1 MNEQPKPNK
10 KPFFYYAMIAMLILM
25 LLNAFVFPSLMTP
38 RVTEVSYDKF
48 LDMLSGGQVTVVE
61 LQENERELYFKAA
74 DENGA
79 ERIYSTGVFP
89 DADLQKRLSESGVTF
104 SAVAPQENSTLMNF
118 LFTWIFPTLILI
130 LPMVLL
136 WRMMQKRMGDGSNM
150 MSFGMGKSNAKMYV
164 AAQTGKTFADVAGQ
178 EEAKEALEEIV
189 DFLHN
194 PDKYRSVG
202 AVMPKGVLLVG
213 PPGTGKTLLAKA
225 VAGEANVPFFS
236 IAGSEFVEMFV
247 GQGAA
252 RVRDLFKQAK
262 EKAPCIVFID
272 EIDTIGKKRDGSG
285 IAGNDEREQT
295 LNQLLSE
302 MDGFDG
308 SSGVVILAATNRPET
323 LDKALLR
330 PGRFDRRIGFR
341 DVKIEKDR
349 MLVNGMP
356 VKLRGACRHD
366 IHPTLGRTTTAELD
380 SLDVILFKR
389 SNMNF
394 VRTSHYP
401 PTERFLEYCDR
412 YGIYVESETAVC
424 FVDTYRQKN
433 YAPGKTQDSA
443 EFTPRYL
450 SQCREMVKSFRSHP
464 SILFWSIGN
473 ESVYG
478 TNFQQCWDWVK
489 ATDKTRPV
497 IFSYPGSVGEKK
509 PVYDILSMHY
519 QDVNGNLNQWNR
531 STHGFQ
537 GEGIPALFD
546 EWAHPACY
554 TYATLQED
562 PNIREFWGHS
572 IERMWSGLF
581 DAPGGLGGAIWGYVD
596 ETFML
601 PEPKVGTAFWKEF
614 ARTAKPE
621 DYQGKCVGYGE
632 WGIVDVWR
640 REKPEFWA
648 TKKAYSPVRLMTTEV
663 ASFLSGQRLLLPLY
677 NRFDHTDLD
686 EIKIRY
692 TYKGVEKEL
701 PAPSIA
707 PHQKGLLVIPAEAW
721 EEGELLSICF
731 YTATGELLD
740 AEQVSLGS
748 DYHVRLADSEASP
761 VNGVLQVEETAGMMT
776 IKGDGFEIPFS
787 KETGLISNA
796 TSKGQVI
803 IEKGPF
809 LHLDINLN
817 HLTGAE
823 VRKSARKFLTSDS
836 DWKKQSLTY
845 TRKEGAVE
853 VALSGFYQD
862 VQTDILI
869 RISPAGEMNVSY
881 VVAGQPNG
889 YLRETGL
896 SFYLPERL
904 DYLQW
909 ERKGMWS
916 CYPEGAFAGN
926 TGETSLY
933 NPKQVRY
940 GENPAQPWSADTH
953 NYYYWA
959 DAGANCDCPLT
970 QMAKGMK
977 ENIYRYTLSATGV
990 KAGLTVCSPD
1000 ASLACRTSKRG
1011 DGQLMLY
1018 INNRWDYPE
1027 IAWGNYCKTLEAVP
1041 CYGEMKIRF

>member
-1 MNEQPKPNK
+1 MKQIKTILFAFGCSLLLSGTKAFAQIGRLPDEASYPVLQELAGVETPAVLLSGTWQFRYSPDSKWDKIQVPGEPAMQGYAIEHDKPFTYRKSFTVPADYAGKHTILRFDGVYSHARLFVNGTFVREHHGGFTRWDTDVTPFVRPGKKNEIRLEVTDRLDDISYASGYAHHPIGGILRDVTLFALPETCLYDFYAETHLDAAYEDAVLKIGYSSPVIGGAEVAYTLADPSGRRYPLAQSRFPLKEGGNMNELPVKNPLKWDAEHPNL
-10 KPFFYYAMIAMLILM
+10 YTL
-25 LLNAFVFPSLMTP
+25 T
-38 RVTEVSYDKF
+38 VT
-48 LDMLSGGQVTVVE
+48 LS
-61 LQENERELYFKAA
+61 K
-74 DENGA
+74 
-79 ERIYSTGVFP
+79 
-89 DADLQKRLSESGVTF
+89 
-104 SAVAPQENSTLMNF
+104 
-118 LFTWIFPTLILI
+118 
-130 LPMVLL
+130 
-136 WRMMQKRMGDGSNM
+136 DG
-150 MSFGMGKSNAKMYV
+150 
-164 AAQTGKTFADVAGQ
+164 
-178 EEAKEALEEIV
+178 KEI
-189 DFLHN
+189 
-194 PDKYRSVG
+194 
-202 AVMPKGVLLVG
+202 
-213 PPGTGKTLLAKA
+213 
-225 VAGEANVPFFS
+225 
-236 IAGSEFVEMFV
+236 
-247 GQGAA
+247 
-252 RVRDLFKQAK
+252 
-262 EKAPCIVFID
+262 
-272 EIDTIGKKRDGSG
+272 
-285 IAGNDEREQT
+285 
-295 LNQLLSE
+295 
-302 MDGFDG
+302 
-308 SSGVVILAATNRPET
+308 
-323 LDKALLR
+323 
-330 PGRFDRRIGFR
+330 GRFDRRIGFR

-443 EFTPRYL
+443 GFTPRYL

-497 IFSYPGSVGEKK
+497 IFSYPGSVGEKE

-531 STHGFQ
+531 STRGFQ

-677 NRFDHTDLD
+677 NRFDHTDLN
-686 EIKIRY
+686 EIEARY
-692 TYKGVEKEL
+692 IYKGEEKKLSL
-701 PAPSIA
+701 PSVA
-707 PHQKGLLVIPAEAW
+707 PHQKGLLTIPAEAW
-721 EEGELLSICF
+721 NANEPLLVSF
-731 YTATGELLD
+731 YTATGELIDREQVRLGNEPVHLLD
-740 AEQVSLGS
+740 ARREQPL
-748 DYHVRLADSEASP
+748 D
-761 VNGVLQVEETAGMMT
+761 VEETAELIC
-776 IKGDGFEIPFS
+776 IKGTDFEIPFS
-787 KETGLISNA
+787 KETGLICNA
-796 TSKGQVI
+796 TSKGQVV

-845 TRKEGAVE
+845 TRKEGTVE
-853 VALSGFYQD
+853 VALSGSYKD

-916 CYPEGAFAGN
+916 YYPEGAFAGN

-940 GENPAQPWSADTH
+940 GENPAQPWSSDTH

-959 DAGANCDCPLT
+959 DAGANCTRPLT

-977 ENIYRYTLSATGV
+977 ENIYRYTLSAAGE
-990 KAGLTVCSPD
+990 KEGLTVSSPD
-1000 ASLACRTSKRG
+1000 ASLACRASKKG
-1011 DGQLMLY
+1011 DGQLMHY

>member
-1 MNEQPKPNK
+1 MKQIKTILFAFGCSFLLSGTKAFAQVERLPDEASYPVLQELAGVETPAVLLSGTWQFRYSPDSKWDKIQVPGEPAMQGYAIEHDKPFTYRKSFTVPADYAGKHTILRFDGVYSYVRLFVNGTFVREHHGGFTRWDTDVTPFVRPGKKNEIRLEVTDRLDDISYASGYAHHPIGGILRDVTLFALPETCLYDFYAETHLDAAYEDAVLKIGYSSPVVGGAEVAYTLADPSGRRYPLAQSRFPLKEGGNMNELPVKNPLKWDAEHPNL
-10 KPFFYYAMIAMLILM
+10 YTL
-25 LLNAFVFPSLMTP
+25 T
-38 RVTEVSYDKF
+38 VT
-48 LDMLSGGQVTVVE
+48 LS
-61 LQENERELYFKAA
+61 K
-74 DENGA
+74 
-79 ERIYSTGVFP
+79 
-89 DADLQKRLSESGVTF
+89 
-104 SAVAPQENSTLMNF
+104 
-118 LFTWIFPTLILI
+118 
-130 LPMVLL
+130 
-136 WRMMQKRMGDGSNM
+136 DG
-150 MSFGMGKSNAKMYV
+150 
-164 AAQTGKTFADVAGQ
+164 
-178 EEAKEALEEIV
+178 KEI
-189 DFLHN
+189 
-194 PDKYRSVG
+194 
-202 AVMPKGVLLVG
+202 
-213 PPGTGKTLLAKA
+213 
-225 VAGEANVPFFS
+225 
-236 IAGSEFVEMFV
+236 
-247 GQGAA
+247 
-252 RVRDLFKQAK
+252 
-262 EKAPCIVFID
+262 
-272 EIDTIGKKRDGSG
+272 
-285 IAGNDEREQT
+285 
-295 LNQLLSE
+295 
-302 MDGFDG
+302 
-308 SSGVVILAATNRPET
+308 
-323 LDKALLR
+323 
-330 PGRFDRRIGFR
+330 GRFDRRIGFR

-497 IFSYPGSVGEKK
+497 IFSYPGSVGEKE

-677 NRFDHTDLD
+677 NCFDHTDLD

-761 VNGVLQVEETAGMMT
+761 VNGVLLVEETAGMMT

-787 KETGLISNA
+787 KETGLICNA

-940 GENPAQPWSADTH
+940 GENPAQPWLADTH

-959 DAGANCDCPLT
+959 DAGTNCDRPLT

-977 ENIYRYTLSATGV
+977 ENIYRYTLSATGGG
-990 KAGLTVCSPD
+990 AGLTVCSSD

-1027 IAWGNYCKTLEAVP
+1027 IAWGNYCKTLEVVP

>member
-1 MNEQPKPNK
+1 MKQIKTILFAFGCSFLLSGTKAFAQVERLPDEASYPVLQELAGVETPAVLLSGTWQFRYSPDSKWDKIQVPGEPAMQGYAIEHDKPFTYRKSFTVPADYAGKHTILRFDGVYSYARLFVNDTFVREHHGGFTRWDTDVTPFVRPGKKNEIRLEVTDRLDDISYASGYAHHPIGGILRDVTLFALPETCLYDFYAETHLDAAYEDAVLKIGYSSPVVGGAEVAYTLADPSGRRYPLAQSRFPLKEGGNMNELPVKNPLKWDAEHPNL
-10 KPFFYYAMIAMLILM
+10 YTL
-25 LLNAFVFPSLMTP
+25 T
-38 RVTEVSYDKF
+38 VT
-48 LDMLSGGQVTVVE
+48 LS
-61 LQENERELYFKAA
+61 K
-74 DENGA
+74 
-79 ERIYSTGVFP
+79 
-89 DADLQKRLSESGVTF
+89 
-104 SAVAPQENSTLMNF
+104 
-118 LFTWIFPTLILI
+118 
-130 LPMVLL
+130 
-136 WRMMQKRMGDGSNM
+136 DG
-150 MSFGMGKSNAKMYV
+150 
-164 AAQTGKTFADVAGQ
+164 
-178 EEAKEALEEIV
+178 KEI
-189 DFLHN
+189 
-194 PDKYRSVG
+194 
-202 AVMPKGVLLVG
+202 
-213 PPGTGKTLLAKA
+213 
-225 VAGEANVPFFS
+225 
-236 IAGSEFVEMFV
+236 
-247 GQGAA
+247 
-252 RVRDLFKQAK
+252 
-262 EKAPCIVFID
+262 
-272 EIDTIGKKRDGSG
+272 
-285 IAGNDEREQT
+285 
-295 LNQLLSE
+295 
-302 MDGFDG
+302 
-308 SSGVVILAATNRPET
+308 
-323 LDKALLR
+323 
-330 PGRFDRRIGFR
+330 GRFDRRIGFR

-497 IFSYPGSVGEKK
+497 IFSYPGSVGEKE

-787 KETGLISNA
+787 KETGLICNA

-940 GENPAQPWSADTH
+940 GENPAQPWLADTH

-959 DAGANCDCPLT
+959 DAGTNCDRPLT

-977 ENIYRYTLSATGV
+977 ENIYRYTLSATGGG
-990 KAGLTVCSPD
+990 AGLTVCSSD

>member
-1 MNEQPKPNK
+1 MKQIKTILFAFGCSFLLSGTKAFAQVERLPDEASYPVLQELAGVETPAVLLSGTWQFRYSPDSKWDKIQVPGEPAMQGYAIEHDKPFTYRKSFTVPADYAGKHTILRFDGVYSYARLFVNGTFVREHHGGFTRWETDVTPFVRPGKKNEIRLEVTDRLDDISYASGYAHHPIGGILRDVTLFALPETCLYDFYAETHLDAAYEDAVLKIGYSSPVAGGAEVAYTLTEPSGRRYPLAQSRFSLEEGGNMNELPVKNPLKWDAEHPNL
-10 KPFFYYAMIAMLILM
+10 YTLTI
-25 LLNAFVFPSLMTP
+25 T
-38 RVTEVSYDKF
+38 
-48 LDMLSGGQVTVVE
+48 LS
-61 LQENERELYFKAA
+61 K
-74 DENGA
+74 
-79 ERIYSTGVFP
+79 
-89 DADLQKRLSESGVTF
+89 
-104 SAVAPQENSTLMNF
+104 
-118 LFTWIFPTLILI
+118 
-130 LPMVLL
+130 
-136 WRMMQKRMGDGSNM
+136 DG
-150 MSFGMGKSNAKMYV
+150 
-164 AAQTGKTFADVAGQ
+164 
-178 EEAKEALEEIV
+178 KEI
-189 DFLHN
+189 
-194 PDKYRSVG
+194 
-202 AVMPKGVLLVG
+202 
-213 PPGTGKTLLAKA
+213 
-225 VAGEANVPFFS
+225 
-236 IAGSEFVEMFV
+236 
-247 GQGAA
+247 
-252 RVRDLFKQAK
+252 
-262 EKAPCIVFID
+262 
-272 EIDTIGKKRDGSG
+272 
-285 IAGNDEREQT
+285 
-295 LNQLLSE
+295 
-302 MDGFDG
+302 
-308 SSGVVILAATNRPET
+308 
-323 LDKALLR
+323 
-330 PGRFDRRIGFR
+330 GRFDRRIGFR
-341 DVKIEKDR
+341 DVKIETDR

-450 SQCREMVKSFRSHP
+450 LQCREMVKSFRSHP

-572 IERMWSGLF
+572 IEKMWSGLF
-581 DAPGGLGGAIWGYVD
+581 EAPGGLGGAIWGYVD

-959 DAGANCDCPLT
+959 DAGANCDRPLT

-977 ENIYRYTLSATGV
+977 ENIYRYTLSATGGG
-990 KAGLTVCSPD
+990 AGLTVCSPD

>member
-1 MNEQPKPNK
+1 MKQIKTILFAFGCSFLLSGTKAFAQIERLPDEASYPVLQELAGVETPAVLLSGTWQFQYSPDSKWDKIQVPGEPAMQGYAIEHDKPFTYRKSFTVPADYAGKHTILRFDGVYSHARLFVNGTFVREHHGGFTRWETDVTPFVRPGKKNEIRLEVTDRLDDISYASGYAHHPIGGILRDVTLFALPETCLYDFYAETHLDAAYEDAVLKIGYSSPVAGGAEVAYTLAEPSGRRYPLAQSRFPLEEGGNMNELPVKNPLKWDAEHPNL
-10 KPFFYYAMIAMLILM
+10 YTLTI
-25 LLNAFVFPSLMTP
+25 T
-38 RVTEVSYDKF
+38 
-48 LDMLSGGQVTVVE
+48 LS
-61 LQENERELYFKAA
+61 K
-74 DENGA
+74 
-79 ERIYSTGVFP
+79 
-89 DADLQKRLSESGVTF
+89 
-104 SAVAPQENSTLMNF
+104 
-118 LFTWIFPTLILI
+118 
-130 LPMVLL
+130 
-136 WRMMQKRMGDGSNM
+136 DG
-150 MSFGMGKSNAKMYV
+150 
-164 AAQTGKTFADVAGQ
+164 
-178 EEAKEALEEIV
+178 KEI
-189 DFLHN
+189 
-194 PDKYRSVG
+194 
-202 AVMPKGVLLVG
+202 
-213 PPGTGKTLLAKA
+213 
-225 VAGEANVPFFS
+225 
-236 IAGSEFVEMFV
+236 
-247 GQGAA
+247 
-252 RVRDLFKQAK
+252 
-262 EKAPCIVFID
+262 
-272 EIDTIGKKRDGSG
+272 
-285 IAGNDEREQT
+285 
-295 LNQLLSE
+295 
-302 MDGFDG
+302 
-308 SSGVVILAATNRPET
+308 
-323 LDKALLR
+323 
-330 PGRFDRRIGFR
+330 GRFDRRIGFR

-401 PTERFLEYCDR
+401 PTERFLAYCDR

-531 STHGFQ
+531 STRGFQ

-572 IERMWSGLF
+572 LEKMWSGLF

-761 VNGVLQVEETAGMMT
+761 VNGVLLVEETAGMMT

-787 KETGLISNA
+787 KETGLICNA

-823 VRKSARKFLTSDS
+823 VRKSARKFLASDS

-845 TRKEGAVE
+845 TRKEGTVE

-940 GENPAQPWSADTH
+940 GENPAQPWSSDTH

-959 DAGANCDCPLT
+959 DAGANCDRPLT

>member
-1 MNEQPKPNK
+1 MKQIKTILFAFGCSFLLSGTKAFAQIERLPDEASYPVLQELAGVETPAVLLSGTWQFRYSPDSKWDKIQVPGEPAMQGYAIEHDKPFTYRKSFTVPADYAGKHTILRFDGVYSHARLFVNGTFVREHHGGFTRWETDVTPFVRPGKKNEIRLEVTDRLDDISYASGYAHHPIGGILRDVTLFALPETCLYDFYAETHLDAAYEDAVLKIGYSSPVAGGAEVAYTLTEPSGRRYPLVQSRFPLEEGGNMNELPVKNPLKWDAEHPNL
-10 KPFFYYAMIAMLILM
+10 YTLTI
-25 LLNAFVFPSLMTP
+25 T
-38 RVTEVSYDKF
+38 
-48 LDMLSGGQVTVVE
+48 LS
-61 LQENERELYFKAA
+61 K
-74 DENGA
+74 
-79 ERIYSTGVFP
+79 
-89 DADLQKRLSESGVTF
+89 
-104 SAVAPQENSTLMNF
+104 
-118 LFTWIFPTLILI
+118 
-130 LPMVLL
+130 
-136 WRMMQKRMGDGSNM
+136 DG
-150 MSFGMGKSNAKMYV
+150 
-164 AAQTGKTFADVAGQ
+164 
-178 EEAKEALEEIV
+178 KEI
-189 DFLHN
+189 
-194 PDKYRSVG
+194 
-202 AVMPKGVLLVG
+202 
-213 PPGTGKTLLAKA
+213 
-225 VAGEANVPFFS
+225 
-236 IAGSEFVEMFV
+236 
-247 GQGAA
+247 
-252 RVRDLFKQAK
+252 
-262 EKAPCIVFID
+262 
-272 EIDTIGKKRDGSG
+272 
-285 IAGNDEREQT
+285 
-295 LNQLLSE
+295 
-302 MDGFDG
+302 
-308 SSGVVILAATNRPET
+308 
-323 LDKALLR
+323 
-330 PGRFDRRIGFR
+330 GRFDRRIGFR

-572 IERMWSGLF
+572 LEKMWSGLF

>member
-1 MNEQPKPNK
+1 MKQIKTILFAFGCSFLLSGTKAFAQIERLPDEASYPVLQELAGVETPAVLLSGTWQFQYSPDSKWDKIQVPGEPAMQGYAIEHDKPFTYRKSFTVPADYAGKHTILRFDGVYSYARLFVNDTFVREHHGGFTRWETDVTPFVRPGKKNEIRLEVTDRLDDISYASGYAHHPIGGILRDVTLFALPETCLYDFYAETHLDAAYEDAVLKIGYSSPVVGGAEVAYTLADPSGRRYPLVQSRFPLEEGGNMNELPVKNPLKWDAEHPNL
-10 KPFFYYAMIAMLILM
+10 YTLTI
-25 LLNAFVFPSLMTP
+25 T
-38 RVTEVSYDKF
+38 
-48 LDMLSGGQVTVVE
+48 LS
-61 LQENERELYFKAA
+61 K
-74 DENGA
+74 
-79 ERIYSTGVFP
+79 
-89 DADLQKRLSESGVTF
+89 
-104 SAVAPQENSTLMNF
+104 
-118 LFTWIFPTLILI
+118 
-130 LPMVLL
+130 
-136 WRMMQKRMGDGSNM
+136 DG
-150 MSFGMGKSNAKMYV
+150 
-164 AAQTGKTFADVAGQ
+164 
-178 EEAKEALEEIV
+178 KEI
-189 DFLHN
+189 
-194 PDKYRSVG
+194 
-202 AVMPKGVLLVG
+202 
-213 PPGTGKTLLAKA
+213 
-225 VAGEANVPFFS
+225 
-236 IAGSEFVEMFV
+236 
-247 GQGAA
+247 
-252 RVRDLFKQAK
+252 
-262 EKAPCIVFID
+262 
-272 EIDTIGKKRDGSG
+272 
-285 IAGNDEREQT
+285 
-295 LNQLLSE
+295 
-302 MDGFDG
+302 
-308 SSGVVILAATNRPET
+308 
-323 LDKALLR
+323 
-330 PGRFDRRIGFR
+330 GRFDRRIGFR

>member
-1 MNEQPKPNK
+1 MKQIKTILFAFGCSFLLSGTKAFAQVERLPDEASYPVLQELAGVETPAVLLSGTWQFRYSPDSKWDKIQVPGEPAMQGYAIEHDKPFTYRKSFTVPADYAGKHTILRFDGVYSYARLFVNDTFVREHHGGFTRWDTDITPFVRPGKKNEIRLEVTDRLDDISYASGYAHHPIGGILRDVTLFVLPETCLYDFYAETHLDAAYEDAVLKIGYSSPVAGGAEVAYTLTDPSGRRYPLAQSRFPLEEGGNMNELPVKNPLKWDAEHPNL
-10 KPFFYYAMIAMLILM
+10 YTLTI
-25 LLNAFVFPSLMTP
+25 T
-38 RVTEVSYDKF
+38 
-48 LDMLSGGQVTVVE
+48 LS
-61 LQENERELYFKAA
+61 K
-74 DENGA
+74 
-79 ERIYSTGVFP
+79 
-89 DADLQKRLSESGVTF
+89 
-104 SAVAPQENSTLMNF
+104 
-118 LFTWIFPTLILI
+118 
-130 LPMVLL
+130 
-136 WRMMQKRMGDGSNM
+136 DG
-150 MSFGMGKSNAKMYV
+150 
-164 AAQTGKTFADVAGQ
+164 
-178 EEAKEALEEIV
+178 KEI
-189 DFLHN
+189 
-194 PDKYRSVG
+194 
-202 AVMPKGVLLVG
+202 
-213 PPGTGKTLLAKA
+213 
-225 VAGEANVPFFS
+225 
-236 IAGSEFVEMFV
+236 
-247 GQGAA
+247 
-252 RVRDLFKQAK
+252 
-262 EKAPCIVFID
+262 
-272 EIDTIGKKRDGSG
+272 
-285 IAGNDEREQT
+285 
-295 LNQLLSE
+295 
-302 MDGFDG
+302 
-308 SSGVVILAATNRPET
+308 
-323 LDKALLR
+323 
-330 PGRFDRRIGFR
+330 GRFDCRIGFR

-497 IFSYPGSVGEKK
+497 IFSYPGSVGEKE

-614 ARTAKPE
+614 ARTPKPE

-761 VNGVLQVEETAGMMT
+761 VNGVLLVEETAGMMT

-787 KETGLISNA
+787 KETGLICNA

-959 DAGANCDCPLT
+959 DAGANCDRPLT

-977 ENIYRYTLSATGV
+977 ENIYRYTLSATGGG
-990 KAGLTVCSPD
+990 AGLTVCSPD

>member
-1 MNEQPKPNK
+1 MKQIKTILFAFGCSLLLSGTKAFAQVERLPDEASYPVLQELAGVETPAVLLSGTWQFRYSPDSKWDKIQVPGEPAMQGYAIEHDKPFTYRKSFTVPADYAGKHTILRFDGVYSYARLFVNDTFVREHHGGFTRWETDVTPFVRPGKKNEIRLEVTDRLDDISYASGYAHHPIGGILRDVTLFALPETCLYDFYAETHLDAAYEDAVLKIGYSSPVVGGAEVAYTLADPSGRRYPLAQSRFPLKEGGNMNELPVKNPLKWDAEHPNL
-10 KPFFYYAMIAMLILM
+10 YTLTI
-25 LLNAFVFPSLMTP
+25 T
-38 RVTEVSYDKF
+38 
-48 LDMLSGGQVTVVE
+48 LS
-61 LQENERELYFKAA
+61 K
-74 DENGA
+74 
-79 ERIYSTGVFP
+79 
-89 DADLQKRLSESGVTF
+89 
-104 SAVAPQENSTLMNF
+104 
-118 LFTWIFPTLILI
+118 
-130 LPMVLL
+130 
-136 WRMMQKRMGDGSNM
+136 DG
-150 MSFGMGKSNAKMYV
+150 
-164 AAQTGKTFADVAGQ
+164 
-178 EEAKEALEEIV
+178 KEI
-189 DFLHN
+189 
-194 PDKYRSVG
+194 
-202 AVMPKGVLLVG
+202 
-213 PPGTGKTLLAKA
+213 
-225 VAGEANVPFFS
+225 
-236 IAGSEFVEMFV
+236 
-247 GQGAA
+247 
-252 RVRDLFKQAK
+252 
-262 EKAPCIVFID
+262 
-272 EIDTIGKKRDGSG
+272 
-285 IAGNDEREQT
+285 
-295 LNQLLSE
+295 
-302 MDGFDG
+302 
-308 SSGVVILAATNRPET
+308 
-323 LDKALLR
+323 
-330 PGRFDRRIGFR
+330 GRFDRRIGFR

-707 PHQKGLLVIPAEAW
+707 PHQKGLLVIPAETW

-959 DAGANCDCPLT
+959 DAGANCDRPLT

>member
-1 MNEQPKPNK
+1 MKQIKTILFAFGCSFLLSGTKAFAQVERLPDEASYPVLQELAGVETPAVLLRGTWQFRYSPDSKWDKIQVPGEPAMQGYAIEHDKPFTYRKSFTVPADYAGKHTILRFDGVYSYARLFVNDTFVREHHGGFTRWDTDVTPFVRPGKKNEIRLEVTDRLDDISYASGYAHHPIGGILRDVTLFALPETCLYDFYAETHLDAAYEDAVLKIGYSSPVVGGAEVAYTLADPSGRRYPLAQSRFPLKEGGNMNELPVKNPLKWDAEHPNL
-10 KPFFYYAMIAMLILM
+10 YTL
-25 LLNAFVFPSLMTP
+25 T
-38 RVTEVSYDKF
+38 VT
-48 LDMLSGGQVTVVE
+48 LS
-61 LQENERELYFKAA
+61 K
-74 DENGA
+74 
-79 ERIYSTGVFP
+79 
-89 DADLQKRLSESGVTF
+89 
-104 SAVAPQENSTLMNF
+104 
-118 LFTWIFPTLILI
+118 
-130 LPMVLL
+130 
-136 WRMMQKRMGDGSNM
+136 DG
-150 MSFGMGKSNAKMYV
+150 
-164 AAQTGKTFADVAGQ
+164 
-178 EEAKEALEEIV
+178 KEI
-189 DFLHN
+189 
-194 PDKYRSVG
+194 
-202 AVMPKGVLLVG
+202 
-213 PPGTGKTLLAKA
+213 
-225 VAGEANVPFFS
+225 
-236 IAGSEFVEMFV
+236 
-247 GQGAA
+247 
-252 RVRDLFKQAK
+252 
-262 EKAPCIVFID
+262 
-272 EIDTIGKKRDGSG
+272 
-285 IAGNDEREQT
+285 
-295 LNQLLSE
+295 
-302 MDGFDG
+302 
-308 SSGVVILAATNRPET
+308 
-323 LDKALLR
+323 
-330 PGRFDRRIGFR
+330 GRFDRRIGFR

-497 IFSYPGSVGEKK
+497 IFSYPGSVGEKE

-677 NRFDHTDLD
+677 NCFDHTDLD

-761 VNGVLQVEETAGMMT
+761 VNGVLLVEETAGMMT

-940 GENPAQPWSADTH
+940 GENPAQPWLTDTH

-959 DAGANCDCPLT
+959 DAGTNCDRPLT

-977 ENIYRYTLSATGV
+977 ENIYRYTLSATGGG
-990 KAGLTVCSPD
+990 AGLTVCSSD

-1027 IAWGNYCKTLEAVP
+1027 IAWGNYCKTLEVVP

>member
-1 MNEQPKPNK
+1 MKQIKTILFAFGCSFLLSGTKAFAQVERLPDEASYPVLQELAGVETPAVLLSGTWQFRYSPDSKWDKIQVPGEPAMQGYAIEHDKPFTYRKSFTVPADYAGKHTILRFDGVYSYARLFVNDTFVREHHGGFTRWDTDITPFVRPGKKNEIRLEVTDRLDDISYASGYAHHPIGGILRDVTLFVLPETCLYDFYAETHLDAAYEDAVLKIGYSSPVAGGAEVAYTLTDPSGRRYPLAQSRFPLEEGGNMNELPVKNPLKWDAEHPNL
-10 KPFFYYAMIAMLILM
+10 YTLTI
-25 LLNAFVFPSLMTP
+25 T
-38 RVTEVSYDKF
+38 
-48 LDMLSGGQVTVVE
+48 LS
-61 LQENERELYFKAA
+61 K
-74 DENGA
+74 
-79 ERIYSTGVFP
+79 
-89 DADLQKRLSESGVTF
+89 
-104 SAVAPQENSTLMNF
+104 
-118 LFTWIFPTLILI
+118 
-130 LPMVLL
+130 
-136 WRMMQKRMGDGSNM
+136 DG
-150 MSFGMGKSNAKMYV
+150 
-164 AAQTGKTFADVAGQ
+164 
-178 EEAKEALEEIV
+178 KEI
-189 DFLHN
+189 
-194 PDKYRSVG
+194 
-202 AVMPKGVLLVG
+202 
-213 PPGTGKTLLAKA
+213 
-225 VAGEANVPFFS
+225 
-236 IAGSEFVEMFV
+236 
-247 GQGAA
+247 
-252 RVRDLFKQAK
+252 
-262 EKAPCIVFID
+262 
-272 EIDTIGKKRDGSG
+272 
-285 IAGNDEREQT
+285 
-295 LNQLLSE
+295 
-302 MDGFDG
+302 
-308 SSGVVILAATNRPET
+308 
-323 LDKALLR
+323 
-330 PGRFDRRIGFR
+330 GRFDCRIGFR

-497 IFSYPGSVGEKK
+497 IFSYPGSVGEKE

-572 IERMWSGLF
+572 IERMWSGFF

-761 VNGVLQVEETAGMMT
+761 VNGVLLVEETAGMMT

-787 KETGLISNA
+787 KETGLICNA

-959 DAGANCDCPLT
+959 DAGANCDRPLT

-977 ENIYRYTLSATGV
+977 ENIYRYTLSATGGG
-990 KAGLTVCSPD
+990 AGLTVCSPD

>member
-1 MNEQPKPNK
+1 MKQIKTILFAFGCSFLLSGTKAFAQVERLPDEASYPVLQELAGVETPAVLLSGTWQFRYSPDSKWDKIQVPGEPAMQGYAIEHDKPFTYRKSFTVPADYAGKHTILRFDGVYSHARLFVNGTFVREHHGGFTRWDTDVTPFVRPGKKNEIRLEVTDRLDDISYASGYAHHPIGGILRDVTLFALPETCLYDFYAETHLDAAYEDAVLKIGYSSPVVGGAEVAYTLADPSGRRYPLAQSRFPLKEGGNMNELPVKNPLKWDAEHPNL
-10 KPFFYYAMIAMLILM
+10 YTL
-25 LLNAFVFPSLMTP
+25 T
-38 RVTEVSYDKF
+38 VT
-48 LDMLSGGQVTVVE
+48 LS
-61 LQENERELYFKAA
+61 K
-74 DENGA
+74 
-79 ERIYSTGVFP
+79 
-89 DADLQKRLSESGVTF
+89 
-104 SAVAPQENSTLMNF
+104 
-118 LFTWIFPTLILI
+118 
-130 LPMVLL
+130 
-136 WRMMQKRMGDGSNM
+136 DG
-150 MSFGMGKSNAKMYV
+150 
-164 AAQTGKTFADVAGQ
+164 
-178 EEAKEALEEIV
+178 KEI
-189 DFLHN
+189 
-194 PDKYRSVG
+194 
-202 AVMPKGVLLVG
+202 
-213 PPGTGKTLLAKA
+213 
-225 VAGEANVPFFS
+225 
-236 IAGSEFVEMFV
+236 
-247 GQGAA
+247 
-252 RVRDLFKQAK
+252 
-262 EKAPCIVFID
+262 
-272 EIDTIGKKRDGSG
+272 
-285 IAGNDEREQT
+285 
-295 LNQLLSE
+295 
-302 MDGFDG
+302 
-308 SSGVVILAATNRPET
+308 
-323 LDKALLR
+323 
-330 PGRFDRRIGFR
+330 GRFDRRIGFR

-443 EFTPRYL
+443 GFTPRYL

-497 IFSYPGSVGEKK
+497 IFSYPGSVGEKE

-531 STHGFQ
+531 STRGFQ

-707 PHQKGLLVIPAEAW
+707 PHQKGLLVIPAETW

-809 LHLDINLN
+809 
-817 HLTGAE
+817 
-823 VRKSARKFLTSDS
+823 
-836 DWKKQSLTY
+836 
-845 TRKEGAVE
+845 
-853 VALSGFYQD
+853 
-862 VQTDILI
+862 
-869 RISPAGEMNVSY
+869 RIS
-881 VVAGQPNG
+881 
-889 YLRETGL
+889 
-896 SFYLPERL
+896 
-904 DYLQW
+904 
-909 ERKGMWS
+909 
-916 CYPEGAFAGN
+916 
-926 TGETSLY
+926 TS
-933 NPKQVRY
+933 
-940 GENPAQPWSADTH
+940 T
-953 NYYYWA
+953 
-959 DAGANCDCPLT
+959 
-970 QMAKGMK
+970 
-977 ENIYRYTLSATGV
+977 
-990 KAGLTVCSPD
+990 
-1000 ASLACRTSKRG
+1000 
-1011 DGQLMLY
+1011 
-1018 INNRWDYPE
+1018 
-1027 IAWGNYCKTLEAVP
+1027 
-1041 CYGEMKIRF
+1041 

>member
-1 MNEQPKPNK
+1 MKQIKTILFAFGCSLLLSGTKAFAQVERLPDEASYPVLQELAGVETPAVLLSGTWQFRYSPDSKWDKIQVPGEPAMQGYAIEHDKPFTYRKSFTVPADYAGKHTILRFDGVYSHARLFVNGTFVREHHGGFTRWETDVTPFVRPGKKNEIRLEVTDRLDDISYASGYAHHPIGGILRDVTLFALPETCLYDFYAETHLDAAYEDAVLKIGYSSPVAGGAEVAYTLTDPSGRRYPLVQSRFPLEEGGNMNELPVKNPLKWDAEHPNL
-10 KPFFYYAMIAMLILM
+10 YTLTI
-25 LLNAFVFPSLMTP
+25 T
-38 RVTEVSYDKF
+38 
-48 LDMLSGGQVTVVE
+48 LS
-61 LQENERELYFKAA
+61 K
-74 DENGA
+74 
-79 ERIYSTGVFP
+79 
-89 DADLQKRLSESGVTF
+89 
-104 SAVAPQENSTLMNF
+104 
-118 LFTWIFPTLILI
+118 
-130 LPMVLL
+130 
-136 WRMMQKRMGDGSNM
+136 DG
-150 MSFGMGKSNAKMYV
+150 
-164 AAQTGKTFADVAGQ
+164 
-178 EEAKEALEEIV
+178 KEI
-189 DFLHN
+189 
-194 PDKYRSVG
+194 
-202 AVMPKGVLLVG
+202 
-213 PPGTGKTLLAKA
+213 
-225 VAGEANVPFFS
+225 
-236 IAGSEFVEMFV
+236 
-247 GQGAA
+247 
-252 RVRDLFKQAK
+252 
-262 EKAPCIVFID
+262 
-272 EIDTIGKKRDGSG
+272 
-285 IAGNDEREQT
+285 
-295 LNQLLSE
+295 
-302 MDGFDG
+302 
-308 SSGVVILAATNRPET
+308 
-323 LDKALLR
+323 
-330 PGRFDRRIGFR
+330 GRFDRRIGFR

-572 IERMWSGLF
+572 IEKMWSGLF
-581 DAPGGLGGAIWGYVD
+581 EAPGGLGGAIWGYVD

-881 VVAGQPNG
+881 VVAEQPNG

-959 DAGANCDCPLT
+959 DAGANCDRPLT

-1027 IAWGNYCKTLEAVP
+1027 IAWGNYCKTLEVVP

>member
-1 MNEQPKPNK
+1 MKQIKTILFAFGCSFLLSGTKAFAQIERLPDEASYPVLQELAGVETPAVLLSGTWQFQYSPDSKWDKIQVPGEPAMQGYAIEHDKPFTYRKSFTVPADYAGKHTILRFDGVYSHARLFVNGTFVREHHGGFTRWETDVTPFVRPGKKNEIRLEVTDRLDDISYASGYAHHPIGGILRDVTLFALPETCLYDFYAETHLDAAYEDAVLKIGYSSPVAGGAEVAYTLTEPSGRRYPLAQSRFPLEEGGNMNELPVKNPLKWDAEHPNL
-10 KPFFYYAMIAMLILM
+10 YTLTI
-25 LLNAFVFPSLMTP
+25 T
-38 RVTEVSYDKF
+38 
-48 LDMLSGGQVTVVE
+48 LS
-61 LQENERELYFKAA
+61 K
-74 DENGA
+74 
-79 ERIYSTGVFP
+79 
-89 DADLQKRLSESGVTF
+89 
-104 SAVAPQENSTLMNF
+104 
-118 LFTWIFPTLILI
+118 
-130 LPMVLL
+130 
-136 WRMMQKRMGDGSNM
+136 DG
-150 MSFGMGKSNAKMYV
+150 
-164 AAQTGKTFADVAGQ
+164 
-178 EEAKEALEEIV
+178 KEI
-189 DFLHN
+189 
-194 PDKYRSVG
+194 
-202 AVMPKGVLLVG
+202 
-213 PPGTGKTLLAKA
+213 
-225 VAGEANVPFFS
+225 
-236 IAGSEFVEMFV
+236 
-247 GQGAA
+247 
-252 RVRDLFKQAK
+252 
-262 EKAPCIVFID
+262 
-272 EIDTIGKKRDGSG
+272 
-285 IAGNDEREQT
+285 
-295 LNQLLSE
+295 
-302 MDGFDG
+302 
-308 SSGVVILAATNRPET
+308 
-323 LDKALLR
+323 
-330 PGRFDRRIGFR
+330 GRFDRRIGFR

-761 VNGVLQVEETAGMMT
+761 VNGVLLVEETAGMMT

-787 KETGLISNA
+787 KETGLICNA

-959 DAGANCDCPLT
+959 DAGANCDRPLT

>member
-1 MNEQPKPNK
+1 MKQIKTILFAFGCSFLLSGTKAFAQVERLPDEASYPVLQELAGVETPAVLLSGTWQFRYSPDSKWDKIQVPGEPAMQGYAIEHDKPFTYRKSFTVPADYAGKHTILRFDGVYSYARLFVNDTFVREHHGGFTRWDTDVTPFVRPGKKNEIRLEVTDRLDDISYASGYAHHPIGGILRDVTLFALPETCLYDFYAETHLDAAYEDAVLKIGYSSPVVGGAEVAYTLADPSGRRYPLAQSRFPLKEGGNMNELPVKNPLKWDAEHPNL
-10 KPFFYYAMIAMLILM
+10 YTL
-25 LLNAFVFPSLMTP
+25 T
-38 RVTEVSYDKF
+38 VT
-48 LDMLSGGQVTVVE
+48 LS
-61 LQENERELYFKAA
+61 K
-74 DENGA
+74 
-79 ERIYSTGVFP
+79 
-89 DADLQKRLSESGVTF
+89 
-104 SAVAPQENSTLMNF
+104 
-118 LFTWIFPTLILI
+118 
-130 LPMVLL
+130 
-136 WRMMQKRMGDGSNM
+136 DG
-150 MSFGMGKSNAKMYV
+150 
-164 AAQTGKTFADVAGQ
+164 
-178 EEAKEALEEIV
+178 KEI
-189 DFLHN
+189 
-194 PDKYRSVG
+194 
-202 AVMPKGVLLVG
+202 
-213 PPGTGKTLLAKA
+213 
-225 VAGEANVPFFS
+225 
-236 IAGSEFVEMFV
+236 
-247 GQGAA
+247 
-252 RVRDLFKQAK
+252 
-262 EKAPCIVFID
+262 
-272 EIDTIGKKRDGSG
+272 
-285 IAGNDEREQT
+285 
-295 LNQLLSE
+295 
-302 MDGFDG
+302 
-308 SSGVVILAATNRPET
+308 
-323 LDKALLR
+323 
-330 PGRFDRRIGFR
+330 GRFDRRIGFR

-497 IFSYPGSVGEKK
+497 IFSYPGSVGEKE

-677 NRFDHTDLD
+677 NCFDHTDLD

-761 VNGVLQVEETAGMMT
+761 VNGVLLVEETAGMMT

-787 KETGLISNA
+787 KETGLICNA

-940 GENPAQPWSADTH
+940 GENPAQPWLADTH

-959 DAGANCDCPLT
+959 DAGTNCDRPLT
-970 QMAKGMK
+970 KWQ
-977 ENIYRYTLSATGV
+977 RV
-990 KAGLTVCSPD
+990 
-1000 ASLACRTSKRG
+1000 
-1011 DGQLMLY
+1011 
-1018 INNRWDYPE
+1018 
-1027 IAWGNYCKTLEAVP
+1027 
-1041 CYGEMKIRF
+1041 

>member
-1 MNEQPKPNK
+1 MKQIKTILFAFGCSFLLSGTKAFAQIERLPDEASYPVLQELAGVETPAVLLSGTWQFQYSPDSKWDKIQVPGEPAMQGYAIEHDKPFTYRKSFTVPADYAGKHTILRFDGVYSHARLFVNGTFVREHHGGFTRWETDVTPFVRPGKKNEIRLEVTDRLDDISYASGYAHHPIGGILRDVTLFALPETCLYDFYAETHLDAAYEDAVLKIGYSSPVAGGAEVAYTLTEPSGRRYPLVQSRFPLEEGGNMNELPVKNPLKWDAEHPNL
-10 KPFFYYAMIAMLILM
+10 YTLTI
-25 LLNAFVFPSLMTP
+25 T
-38 RVTEVSYDKF
+38 
-48 LDMLSGGQVTVVE
+48 LS
-61 LQENERELYFKAA
+61 K
-74 DENGA
+74 
-79 ERIYSTGVFP
+79 
-89 DADLQKRLSESGVTF
+89 
-104 SAVAPQENSTLMNF
+104 
-118 LFTWIFPTLILI
+118 
-130 LPMVLL
+130 
-136 WRMMQKRMGDGSNM
+136 DG
-150 MSFGMGKSNAKMYV
+150 
-164 AAQTGKTFADVAGQ
+164 
-178 EEAKEALEEIV
+178 KEI
-189 DFLHN
+189 
-194 PDKYRSVG
+194 
-202 AVMPKGVLLVG
+202 
-213 PPGTGKTLLAKA
+213 
-225 VAGEANVPFFS
+225 
-236 IAGSEFVEMFV
+236 
-247 GQGAA
+247 
-252 RVRDLFKQAK
+252 
-262 EKAPCIVFID
+262 
-272 EIDTIGKKRDGSG
+272 
-285 IAGNDEREQT
+285 
-295 LNQLLSE
+295 
-302 MDGFDG
+302 
-308 SSGVVILAATNRPET
+308 
-323 LDKALLR
+323 
-330 PGRFDRRIGFR
+330 GRFDRRIGFR

-881 VVAGQPNG
+881 VVAG
-889 YLRETGL
+889 
-896 SFYLPERL
+896 
-904 DYLQW
+904 
-909 ERKGMWS
+909 
-916 CYPEGAFAGN
+916 
-926 TGETSLY
+926 
-933 NPKQVRY
+933 
-940 GENPAQPWSADTH
+940 
-953 NYYYWA
+953 
-959 DAGANCDCPLT
+959 
-970 QMAKGMK
+970 
-977 ENIYRYTLSATGV
+977 
-990 KAGLTVCSPD
+990 
-1000 ASLACRTSKRG
+1000 
-1011 DGQLMLY
+1011 
-1018 INNRWDYPE
+1018 
-1027 IAWGNYCKTLEAVP
+1027 
-1041 CYGEMKIRF
+1041 

>member
-1 MNEQPKPNK
+1 MKQIKTILFAFGCSFLLSGTKAFAQIERLPDEASYPVLQELAGVETPAVLLSGTWQFQYSPDSKWDKIQVPGEPAMQGYAIEHDKPFTYRKSFTVPADYAGKHTILRFDGVYSHARLFVNGTFVREHHGGFTRWETDVTPFVRPGKKNEIRLEVTDRLDDISYASGYAHHPIGGILRDVTLFALPETCLYDFYAETHLDAAYEDAVLKIGYSSPVAGGAEVAYTLTEPSGRRYPLVQSRFPLEEGGNMNELPVKNPLKWDAEHPNL
-10 KPFFYYAMIAMLILM
+10 YTLTI
-25 LLNAFVFPSLMTP
+25 T
-38 RVTEVSYDKF
+38 
-48 LDMLSGGQVTVVE
+48 LS
-61 LQENERELYFKAA
+61 K
-74 DENGA
+74 
-79 ERIYSTGVFP
+79 
-89 DADLQKRLSESGVTF
+89 
-104 SAVAPQENSTLMNF
+104 
-118 LFTWIFPTLILI
+118 
-130 LPMVLL
+130 
-136 WRMMQKRMGDGSNM
+136 DG
-150 MSFGMGKSNAKMYV
+150 
-164 AAQTGKTFADVAGQ
+164 
-178 EEAKEALEEIV
+178 KEI
-189 DFLHN
+189 
-194 PDKYRSVG
+194 
-202 AVMPKGVLLVG
+202 
-213 PPGTGKTLLAKA
+213 
-225 VAGEANVPFFS
+225 
-236 IAGSEFVEMFV
+236 
-247 GQGAA
+247 
-252 RVRDLFKQAK
+252 
-262 EKAPCIVFID
+262 
-272 EIDTIGKKRDGSG
+272 
-285 IAGNDEREQT
+285 
-295 LNQLLSE
+295 
-302 MDGFDG
+302 
-308 SSGVVILAATNRPET
+308 
-323 LDKALLR
+323 
-330 PGRFDRRIGFR
+330 GRFDRRIGFR

-531 STHGFQ
+531 STYGFQ

>member
-1 MNEQPKPNK
+1 MKQIKTILFAFGCSFLLSGTKAFAQVERLPDEASYPVLQELAGVETPAVLLSGTWQFRYSPDSKWDKIQVPGEPAMQGYAIEHDKPFTYRKSFTVPADYAGKHTILRFDGVYSYARLFVNDTFVREHHGGFTRWDTDVTPFVRPGKKNEIRLEVTDRLDDISYASGYAHHPIGGILRDVTLFALPETCLYDFYAETHLDAAYEDAVLKIGYSSPVVGGAEVAYTLADPSGRRYPLAQSRFPLKEGGNMNELPVKNPLKWDAEHPNL
-10 KPFFYYAMIAMLILM
+10 YTL
-25 LLNAFVFPSLMTP
+25 T
-38 RVTEVSYDKF
+38 VT
-48 LDMLSGGQVTVVE
+48 LS
-61 LQENERELYFKAA
+61 K
-74 DENGA
+74 
-79 ERIYSTGVFP
+79 
-89 DADLQKRLSESGVTF
+89 
-104 SAVAPQENSTLMNF
+104 
-118 LFTWIFPTLILI
+118 
-130 LPMVLL
+130 
-136 WRMMQKRMGDGSNM
+136 DG
-150 MSFGMGKSNAKMYV
+150 
-164 AAQTGKTFADVAGQ
+164 
-178 EEAKEALEEIV
+178 KEI
-189 DFLHN
+189 
-194 PDKYRSVG
+194 
-202 AVMPKGVLLVG
+202 
-213 PPGTGKTLLAKA
+213 
-225 VAGEANVPFFS
+225 
-236 IAGSEFVEMFV
+236 
-247 GQGAA
+247 
-252 RVRDLFKQAK
+252 
-262 EKAPCIVFID
+262 
-272 EIDTIGKKRDGSG
+272 
-285 IAGNDEREQT
+285 
-295 LNQLLSE
+295 
-302 MDGFDG
+302 
-308 SSGVVILAATNRPET
+308 
-323 LDKALLR
+323 
-330 PGRFDRRIGFR
+330 GRFDRRIGFR

-497 IFSYPGSVGEKK
+497 IFSYPGSVGEKE

-596 ETFML
+596 ESFML

-677 NRFDHTDLD
+677 NCFDHTDLD

-761 VNGVLQVEETAGMMT
+761 VNGVLLVEETAGMMT

-787 KETGLISNA
+787 KETGLICNA

-940 GENPAQPWSADTH
+940 GENPAQPWLADTH

-959 DAGANCDCPLT
+959 DAGTNCDRPLT

-977 ENIYRYTLSATGV
+977 ENIYRYTLSATGGG
-990 KAGLTVCSPD
+990 AGLTVCSSD

-1027 IAWGNYCKTLEAVP
+1027 IAWGNYCKTLEVVP

>member
-1 MNEQPKPNK
+1 MKQIKTILFAFGCSFLLSGTKAFAQIERLPDEASYPVLQELAGVETPAVLLSGTWQFQYSPDSKWDKIQVPGEPAMQGYAIEHDKPFTYRKSFTVPADYAGKHTILRFDGVYSHARLFVNGTFVREHHGGFTRWETDVTPFVRPGKKNEIRLEVTDRLDDISYASGYAHHPIGGILRDVTLFALPETCLYDFYAETHLDAAYEDAVLKIGYSSPVVGGAEVAYTLADPSGRRYPLAQSRFPLKEGGNMNELPVKNPLKWDAEHPNL
-10 KPFFYYAMIAMLILM
+10 YTLTI
-25 LLNAFVFPSLMTP
+25 T
-38 RVTEVSYDKF
+38 
-48 LDMLSGGQVTVVE
+48 LS
-61 LQENERELYFKAA
+61 K
-74 DENGA
+74 
-79 ERIYSTGVFP
+79 
-89 DADLQKRLSESGVTF
+89 
-104 SAVAPQENSTLMNF
+104 
-118 LFTWIFPTLILI
+118 
-130 LPMVLL
+130 
-136 WRMMQKRMGDGSNM
+136 DG
-150 MSFGMGKSNAKMYV
+150 
-164 AAQTGKTFADVAGQ
+164 
-178 EEAKEALEEIV
+178 KEI
-189 DFLHN
+189 
-194 PDKYRSVG
+194 
-202 AVMPKGVLLVG
+202 
-213 PPGTGKTLLAKA
+213 
-225 VAGEANVPFFS
+225 
-236 IAGSEFVEMFV
+236 
-247 GQGAA
+247 
-252 RVRDLFKQAK
+252 
-262 EKAPCIVFID
+262 
-272 EIDTIGKKRDGSG
+272 
-285 IAGNDEREQT
+285 
-295 LNQLLSE
+295 
-302 MDGFDG
+302 
-308 SSGVVILAATNRPET
+308 
-323 LDKALLR
+323 
-330 PGRFDRRIGFR
+330 GRFDRRIGFR

-349 MLVNGMP
+349 MP

-497 IFSYPGSVGEKK
+497 IFSYPGSVGEKE

-531 STHGFQ
+531 STRGFQ

-761 VNGVLQVEETAGMMT
+761 VNGVLLVEETAGMMT

>member
-1 MNEQPKPNK
+1 MKQIKTILFAFGCSFLLSGTKAFAQVERLPDEASYPVLQELAGVETPAVLLSGTWQFRYSPDSKWDKIQVPGEPAMQGYAIEHDKPFTYRKSFTVPADYAGKHTILRFDGVYSYARLFVNDTFVREHHGGFTRWDTDVTPFVRPGKKNEIRLEVTDRLDDISYASGYAHHPIGGILRDVTLFALPETCLYDFYAETHLDAAYEDAVLKIGYSSPVVGGAEVAYTLADPSGRRYPLAQSRFPLKEGGNMNELPVKNPLKWDAEHPNL
-10 KPFFYYAMIAMLILM
+10 YTL
-25 LLNAFVFPSLMTP
+25 T
-38 RVTEVSYDKF
+38 VT
-48 LDMLSGGQVTVVE
+48 LS
-61 LQENERELYFKAA
+61 K
-74 DENGA
+74 
-79 ERIYSTGVFP
+79 
-89 DADLQKRLSESGVTF
+89 
-104 SAVAPQENSTLMNF
+104 
-118 LFTWIFPTLILI
+118 
-130 LPMVLL
+130 
-136 WRMMQKRMGDGSNM
+136 DG
-150 MSFGMGKSNAKMYV
+150 
-164 AAQTGKTFADVAGQ
+164 
-178 EEAKEALEEIV
+178 KEI
-189 DFLHN
+189 
-194 PDKYRSVG
+194 
-202 AVMPKGVLLVG
+202 
-213 PPGTGKTLLAKA
+213 
-225 VAGEANVPFFS
+225 
-236 IAGSEFVEMFV
+236 
-247 GQGAA
+247 
-252 RVRDLFKQAK
+252 
-262 EKAPCIVFID
+262 
-272 EIDTIGKKRDGSG
+272 
-285 IAGNDEREQT
+285 
-295 LNQLLSE
+295 
-302 MDGFDG
+302 
-308 SSGVVILAATNRPET
+308 
-323 LDKALLR
+323 
-330 PGRFDRRIGFR
+330 GRFDRRIGFR

-497 IFSYPGSVGEKK
+497 IFSYPGSVGEKE

-677 NRFDHTDLD
+677 NCFDHTDLD

-761 VNGVLQVEETAGMMT
+761 VNGVLLVEETAGMMT

-787 KETGLISNA
+787 KETGLICNA

-940 GENPAQPWSADTH
+940 GENPAQPWLADTH

-959 DAGANCDCPLT
+959 DAGTNCDRPLT

-977 ENIYRYTLSATGV
+977 ENIYRYTLSATGE

-1000 ASLACRTSKRG
+1000 ASLACRASKRG

-1027 IAWGNYCKTLEAVP
+1027 IAWGNYCKTLEVVP

>member
-1 MNEQPKPNK
+1 MKQIKTILFAFGCSFLLSGTKAFAQIERLPDEASYPVLQELAGVETPAVLLSGTWQFQYSPDSKWDKIQVPGEPAMQGYAIEHDKPFTYRKSFTVPADYAGKHTILRFDGVYSHARLFVNGTFVREHHGGFTRWETDVTPFVRPGKKNEIRLEVTDRLDDISYASGYAHHPIGGILRDVTLFALPETCLYDFYAETHLDAAYEDAVLKNGYSSPVAGGAEVAYTLTEPSGRRYPLVQSRFPLEEGGNMNELPVKNPLKWDAEHPNL
-10 KPFFYYAMIAMLILM
+10 YTLTI
-25 LLNAFVFPSLMTP
+25 T
-38 RVTEVSYDKF
+38 
-48 LDMLSGGQVTVVE
+48 LS
-61 LQENERELYFKAA
+61 K
-74 DENGA
+74 
-79 ERIYSTGVFP
+79 
-89 DADLQKRLSESGVTF
+89 
-104 SAVAPQENSTLMNF
+104 
-118 LFTWIFPTLILI
+118 
-130 LPMVLL
+130 
-136 WRMMQKRMGDGSNM
+136 DG
-150 MSFGMGKSNAKMYV
+150 
-164 AAQTGKTFADVAGQ
+164 
-178 EEAKEALEEIV
+178 KEI
-189 DFLHN
+189 
-194 PDKYRSVG
+194 
-202 AVMPKGVLLVG
+202 
-213 PPGTGKTLLAKA
+213 
-225 VAGEANVPFFS
+225 
-236 IAGSEFVEMFV
+236 
-247 GQGAA
+247 
-252 RVRDLFKQAK
+252 
-262 EKAPCIVFID
+262 
-272 EIDTIGKKRDGSG
+272 
-285 IAGNDEREQT
+285 
-295 LNQLLSE
+295 
-302 MDGFDG
+302 
-308 SSGVVILAATNRPET
+308 
-323 LDKALLR
+323 
-330 PGRFDRRIGFR
+330 GRFDRRIGFR

>member
-1 MNEQPKPNK
+1 MKQIKTILFAFGCSFLLSGTKAFAQVERLPDEASYPVLQELAGVETPAVLLSGTWQFRYSPDSKWDKIQVPGEPAMQGYAIEHDKPFTYRKSFTVPADYAGKHTILRFDGVYSYARLFVNDTFVREHHGGFTRWDTDVTPFVRPGKKNEIRLEVTDRLDDISYASGYAHHPIGGILRDVTLFALPETCLYDFYAETHLDAAYEDAVLKIGYSSPVVGGAEVAYTLADPSGRRYPLAQSRFPLKEGGNMNELPVKNPLKWDAEHPNL
-10 KPFFYYAMIAMLILM
+10 YTL
-25 LLNAFVFPSLMTP
+25 T
-38 RVTEVSYDKF
+38 VT
-48 LDMLSGGQVTVVE
+48 LS
-61 LQENERELYFKAA
+61 K
-74 DENGA
+74 
-79 ERIYSTGVFP
+79 
-89 DADLQKRLSESGVTF
+89 
-104 SAVAPQENSTLMNF
+104 
-118 LFTWIFPTLILI
+118 
-130 LPMVLL
+130 
-136 WRMMQKRMGDGSNM
+136 DG
-150 MSFGMGKSNAKMYV
+150 
-164 AAQTGKTFADVAGQ
+164 
-178 EEAKEALEEIV
+178 KEI
-189 DFLHN
+189 
-194 PDKYRSVG
+194 
-202 AVMPKGVLLVG
+202 
-213 PPGTGKTLLAKA
+213 
-225 VAGEANVPFFS
+225 
-236 IAGSEFVEMFV
+236 
-247 GQGAA
+247 
-252 RVRDLFKQAK
+252 
-262 EKAPCIVFID
+262 
-272 EIDTIGKKRDGSG
+272 
-285 IAGNDEREQT
+285 
-295 LNQLLSE
+295 
-302 MDGFDG
+302 
-308 SSGVVILAATNRPET
+308 
-323 LDKALLR
+323 
-330 PGRFDRRIGFR
+330 GRFDRRIGFR

-356 VKLRGACRHD
+356 VKLRGAYRHD

-497 IFSYPGSVGEKK
+497 IFSYPGSVGEKE

-677 NRFDHTDLD
+677 NCFDHTDLD

-761 VNGVLQVEETAGMMT
+761 VNGVLLVEETAGMMT

-787 KETGLISNA
+787 KETGLICNA

-940 GENPAQPWSADTH
+940 GENPAQPWLADTH

-959 DAGANCDCPLT
+959 DAGTNCDRPLT

-977 ENIYRYTLSATGV
+977 ENIYRYTLSATGGG
-990 KAGLTVCSPD
+990 AGLTVCSSD

-1027 IAWGNYCKTLEAVP
+1027 IAWGNYCKTLEVVP

>member
-1 MNEQPKPNK
+1 MKQIKTILFAFGCSFLLSGTKAFAQVERLPDEASYPVLQELAGVETPAVLLSGTWQFRYSPDSKWDKIQVPGEPAMQGYAIEHDKPFSYRKSFTVPADYAGKHTILRFDGVYSYARLFVNDTFVREHHGGFTRWDTDVTPFVRPGKKNEIRLEVTDRLDDISYASGYAHHPIGGILRDVTLFALPETCLYDFYAETHLDAAYEDAVLKIGYSSPVVGGTEVAYTLADLSGRRYPLAQSRFPLKEGGNMNELPVKNPLKWDAEHPNL
-10 KPFFYYAMIAMLILM
+10 YTL
-25 LLNAFVFPSLMTP
+25 T
-38 RVTEVSYDKF
+38 VT
-48 LDMLSGGQVTVVE
+48 LS
-61 LQENERELYFKAA
+61 K
-74 DENGA
+74 
-79 ERIYSTGVFP
+79 
-89 DADLQKRLSESGVTF
+89 
-104 SAVAPQENSTLMNF
+104 
-118 LFTWIFPTLILI
+118 
-130 LPMVLL
+130 
-136 WRMMQKRMGDGSNM
+136 DG
-150 MSFGMGKSNAKMYV
+150 
-164 AAQTGKTFADVAGQ
+164 
-178 EEAKEALEEIV
+178 KEI
-189 DFLHN
+189 
-194 PDKYRSVG
+194 
-202 AVMPKGVLLVG
+202 
-213 PPGTGKTLLAKA
+213 
-225 VAGEANVPFFS
+225 
-236 IAGSEFVEMFV
+236 
-247 GQGAA
+247 
-252 RVRDLFKQAK
+252 
-262 EKAPCIVFID
+262 
-272 EIDTIGKKRDGSG
+272 
-285 IAGNDEREQT
+285 
-295 LNQLLSE
+295 
-302 MDGFDG
+302 
-308 SSGVVILAATNRPET
+308 
-323 LDKALLR
+323 
-330 PGRFDRRIGFR
+330 GRFDRRIGFR

-478 TNFQQCWDWVK
+478 TNFRQCWDWVK

-497 IFSYPGSVGEKK
+497 IFSYPGSVGEKE

-677 NRFDHTDLD
+677 NCFDHTDLD

-761 VNGVLQVEETAGMMT
+761 VNGVLLVEETAGMMT

-787 KETGLISNA
+787 KETGLICNA

-940 GENPAQPWSADTH
+940 GENPAQPWLADTH

-959 DAGANCDCPLT
+959 DAGTNCDRPLT

-977 ENIYRYTLSATGV
+977 ENIYRYTLSATGGG
-990 KAGLTVCSPD
+990 AGLTVCSSD

-1027 IAWGNYCKTLEAVP
+1027 IAWGNYCKTLEVVP

>member
-1 MNEQPKPNK
+1 MKQIKTILFAFGCSFLLSGTKAFAQIERLPDEASYPVLQELAGVETPAVLLSGTWQFQYSPDSKWDKIQVPGEPAMQGYAIEHDKPFTYRKSFTVPADYAGKHTILRFDGVYSHARLFVNGTFVREHHGGFTRWETDVTPFVRPGKKNEIRLEVTDRLDDISYASGYAHHPIGGILRDVTLFALPETCLYDFYAETHLDAAYEDAVLKIGYSSPVAGGAEVAYTLTEPSGRRYPLVQSRFPLEEGGNMNELPVKNPLKWDAEHPNL
-10 KPFFYYAMIAMLILM
+10 YTLTI
-25 LLNAFVFPSLMTP
+25 T
-38 RVTEVSYDKF
+38 
-48 LDMLSGGQVTVVE
+48 LS
-61 LQENERELYFKAA
+61 K
-74 DENGA
+74 
-79 ERIYSTGVFP
+79 
-89 DADLQKRLSESGVTF
+89 
-104 SAVAPQENSTLMNF
+104 
-118 LFTWIFPTLILI
+118 
-130 LPMVLL
+130 
-136 WRMMQKRMGDGSNM
+136 DG
-150 MSFGMGKSNAKMYV
+150 
-164 AAQTGKTFADVAGQ
+164 
-178 EEAKEALEEIV
+178 KEI
-189 DFLHN
+189 
-194 PDKYRSVG
+194 
-202 AVMPKGVLLVG
+202 
-213 PPGTGKTLLAKA
+213 
-225 VAGEANVPFFS
+225 
-236 IAGSEFVEMFV
+236 
-247 GQGAA
+247 
-252 RVRDLFKQAK
+252 
-262 EKAPCIVFID
+262 
-272 EIDTIGKKRDGSG
+272 
-285 IAGNDEREQT
+285 
-295 LNQLLSE
+295 
-302 MDGFDG
+302 
-308 SSGVVILAATNRPET
+308 
-323 LDKALLR
+323 
-330 PGRFDRRIGFR
+330 GRFDRRIGFR

-787 KETGLISNA
+787 K
-796 TSKGQVI
+796 GQVI

>member
-1 MNEQPKPNK
+1 MKQIKTILFAFGCSFLLSGTKAFAQVERLPDEASYPVLQELAGVETPAVLLSGTWQFRYSPDSKWDKIQVPGEPAMQGYAIEHDKPFTYRKSFTVPADYAGKHTILRFDGVYSYARLFVNDTFVREHHGGFTRWDTDITPFVRPGKKNEIRLEVTDRLDDISYASGYAHHPIGGILRDVTLFVLPETCLYDFYAETHLDAAYEDAVLKIGYSSPVAGGAEVAYTLTDPSGRRYPLAQSRFPLEEGGNMNELPVKNPLKWDAEHPNL
-10 KPFFYYAMIAMLILM
+10 YTLTI
-25 LLNAFVFPSLMTP
+25 T
-38 RVTEVSYDKF
+38 
-48 LDMLSGGQVTVVE
+48 LS
-61 LQENERELYFKAA
+61 K
-74 DENGA
+74 
-79 ERIYSTGVFP
+79 
-89 DADLQKRLSESGVTF
+89 
-104 SAVAPQENSTLMNF
+104 
-118 LFTWIFPTLILI
+118 
-130 LPMVLL
+130 
-136 WRMMQKRMGDGSNM
+136 DG
-150 MSFGMGKSNAKMYV
+150 
-164 AAQTGKTFADVAGQ
+164 
-178 EEAKEALEEIV
+178 KEI
-189 DFLHN
+189 
-194 PDKYRSVG
+194 
-202 AVMPKGVLLVG
+202 
-213 PPGTGKTLLAKA
+213 
-225 VAGEANVPFFS
+225 
-236 IAGSEFVEMFV
+236 
-247 GQGAA
+247 
-252 RVRDLFKQAK
+252 
-262 EKAPCIVFID
+262 
-272 EIDTIGKKRDGSG
+272 
-285 IAGNDEREQT
+285 
-295 LNQLLSE
+295 
-302 MDGFDG
+302 
-308 SSGVVILAATNRPET
+308 
-323 LDKALLR
+323 
-330 PGRFDRRIGFR
+330 GRFDCRIGFR

-497 IFSYPGSVGEKK
+497 IFSYPGSVGEKE

-519 QDVNGNLNQWNR
+519 QDINGNLNQWNR
-531 STHGFQ
+531 STRGFQ

-572 IERMWSGLF
+572 LEKMWSGLF

-663 ASFLSGQRLLLPLY
+663 PSFLSGQRLLLPVY
-677 NRFDHTDLD
+677 SRFDHTDLN

-787 KETGLISNA
+787 KETGLICNA

-959 DAGANCDCPLT
+959 DAGANCDRPLT

-977 ENIYRYTLSATGV
+977 ENIYRYTLSATGGG
-990 KAGLTVCSPD
+990 AGLTVCSSD

>member
-1 MNEQPKPNK
+1 MKQIKIILFAFGCSLLLSGTKAFAQIERLPDEASYPVLQELAGVETPAVLLSGTWQFQYSPDSKWDKIQVPGEPAMQGYAIEHDKPFTYRKSFTVPADYAGKHTILRFDGVYSHARLFVNGTFVREHHGGFTRWETDVTPFVRPGKKNEIRLEVTDRLDDISYASGYAHHPIGGILRDVTLFALPETCLYDFYAETHLDAAYEDAVLKIGYSSPVAGGAEVAYTLTEPSGRRYPLVQSRFPLEEGGNMNELPVKNPLKWDAEHPNL
-10 KPFFYYAMIAMLILM
+10 YTLTI
-25 LLNAFVFPSLMTP
+25 T
-38 RVTEVSYDKF
+38 
-48 LDMLSGGQVTVVE
+48 LS
-61 LQENERELYFKAA
+61 K
-74 DENGA
+74 
-79 ERIYSTGVFP
+79 
-89 DADLQKRLSESGVTF
+89 
-104 SAVAPQENSTLMNF
+104 
-118 LFTWIFPTLILI
+118 
-130 LPMVLL
+130 
-136 WRMMQKRMGDGSNM
+136 DG
-150 MSFGMGKSNAKMYV
+150 
-164 AAQTGKTFADVAGQ
+164 
-178 EEAKEALEEIV
+178 KEI
-189 DFLHN
+189 
-194 PDKYRSVG
+194 
-202 AVMPKGVLLVG
+202 
-213 PPGTGKTLLAKA
+213 
-225 VAGEANVPFFS
+225 
-236 IAGSEFVEMFV
+236 
-247 GQGAA
+247 
-252 RVRDLFKQAK
+252 
-262 EKAPCIVFID
+262 
-272 EIDTIGKKRDGSG
+272 
-285 IAGNDEREQT
+285 
-295 LNQLLSE
+295 
-302 MDGFDG
+302 
-308 SSGVVILAATNRPET
+308 
-323 LDKALLR
+323 
-330 PGRFDRRIGFR
+330 GRFDRRIGFR

-761 VNGVLQVEETAGMMT
+761 VNGVLLVEETAGMMT

-787 KETGLISNA
+787 KETGLICNA

>member
-1 MNEQPKPNK
+1 MKQIKIILFAFGCSLLLSGTKAFAQVERLPDEASYPVLQELAGVETPAVLLSGTWQFRYSPDSKWDKIQVPGEPAMQGYAIEHDKPFTYRKSFTVPADYAGKHTILRFDGVYSYARLFVNDTFVREHHGGFTRWDTDITPFVRPGKKNEIRLEVTDRLDDISYASGYAHHPIGGILRDVTLFALPETCLYDFYAETHLDAAYEDAVLKIGYSSPVAGGAEVAYTLTDPSGRRYPLAQSRFSLEEGGNMNELPVKNPLKWDAEHPNL
-10 KPFFYYAMIAMLILM
+10 YTLTI
-25 LLNAFVFPSLMTP
+25 T
-38 RVTEVSYDKF
+38 
-48 LDMLSGGQVTVVE
+48 LS
-61 LQENERELYFKAA
+61 K
-74 DENGA
+74 
-79 ERIYSTGVFP
+79 
-89 DADLQKRLSESGVTF
+89 
-104 SAVAPQENSTLMNF
+104 
-118 LFTWIFPTLILI
+118 
-130 LPMVLL
+130 
-136 WRMMQKRMGDGSNM
+136 DG
-150 MSFGMGKSNAKMYV
+150 
-164 AAQTGKTFADVAGQ
+164 
-178 EEAKEALEEIV
+178 KEI
-189 DFLHN
+189 
-194 PDKYRSVG
+194 
-202 AVMPKGVLLVG
+202 
-213 PPGTGKTLLAKA
+213 
-225 VAGEANVPFFS
+225 
-236 IAGSEFVEMFV
+236 
-247 GQGAA
+247 
-252 RVRDLFKQAK
+252 
-262 EKAPCIVFID
+262 
-272 EIDTIGKKRDGSG
+272 
-285 IAGNDEREQT
+285 
-295 LNQLLSE
+295 
-302 MDGFDG
+302 
-308 SSGVVILAATNRPET
+308 
-323 LDKALLR
+323 
-330 PGRFDRRIGFR
+330 GRFDRRIGFR

-572 IERMWSGLF
+572 LEKMWSGLF

-787 KETGLISNA
+787 KETGLICNA

-959 DAGANCDCPLT
+959 DAGANCDRPLT

-977 ENIYRYTLSATGV
+977 ENIYRYTLSATGGG
-990 KAGLTVCSPD
+990 AGLTVCSPD

>member
-1 MNEQPKPNK
+1 MKQIKIILFAFGCSLLLSGTKAFAQVERLPDEASYPVLQELAGVETPAVLLSGTWQFRYSPDSKWDKIQVPGEPAMQGYAIEHDKPFTYRKSFTVPADYAGKHTILRFDGVYSHARLFVNGTFVREHHGGFTRWETDVTPFVRPGKKNEIRLEVTDRLDDISYASGYAHHPIGGILRDVTLFALPETCLYDFYAETHLDAAYEDAVLKIGYSSPVAGGAEVAYTLTDPSGRRYPLAQSRFPLEEGGNMNELPVKNPLKWDAEHPNL
-10 KPFFYYAMIAMLILM
+10 YTLTI
-25 LLNAFVFPSLMTP
+25 T
-38 RVTEVSYDKF
+38 
-48 LDMLSGGQVTVVE
+48 LS
-61 LQENERELYFKAA
+61 K
-74 DENGA
+74 
-79 ERIYSTGVFP
+79 
-89 DADLQKRLSESGVTF
+89 
-104 SAVAPQENSTLMNF
+104 
-118 LFTWIFPTLILI
+118 
-130 LPMVLL
+130 
-136 WRMMQKRMGDGSNM
+136 DG
-150 MSFGMGKSNAKMYV
+150 
-164 AAQTGKTFADVAGQ
+164 
-178 EEAKEALEEIV
+178 KEI
-189 DFLHN
+189 
-194 PDKYRSVG
+194 
-202 AVMPKGVLLVG
+202 
-213 PPGTGKTLLAKA
+213 
-225 VAGEANVPFFS
+225 
-236 IAGSEFVEMFV
+236 
-247 GQGAA
+247 
-252 RVRDLFKQAK
+252 
-262 EKAPCIVFID
+262 
-272 EIDTIGKKRDGSG
+272 
-285 IAGNDEREQT
+285 
-295 LNQLLSE
+295 
-302 MDGFDG
+302 
-308 SSGVVILAATNRPET
+308 
-323 LDKALLR
+323 
-330 PGRFDRRIGFR
+330 GRFDRRIGFR

-531 STHGFQ
+531 STRGFQ

-572 IERMWSGLF
+572 IEKMWSGLF
-581 DAPGGLGGAIWGYVD
+581 EAPGGLGGAIWGYVD

-677 NRFDHTDLD
+677 TRFDHTDLD

-761 VNGVLQVEETAGMMT
+761 VNGVLLVEETAGMMT

-845 TRKEGAVE
+845 TRKEGTVE

-881 VVAGQPNG
+881 VVVGQPNG

-959 DAGANCDCPLT
+959 DAGANCDRPLT

>member
-1 MNEQPKPNK
+1 MKQIKIILFAFGCSLLLSGTKAFAQIERLPDEASYPVLQELAGVETPAVLLSGTWQFQYSPDSKWDKIQVPGEPAMQGYAIEHDKPFTYRKSFTVPADYAGKHTILRFDGVYSHARLFVNGTFVREHHGGFTRWETDVTPFVRPGKKNEIRLEVTDRLDDISYASGYAHHPIGGILRDVTLFALPETCLYDFYAETHLDAAYEDAVLKIGYSSPVAGGAEVAYTLTDPSGRRYPLAQSRFPLEEGGNMNELPVKNPLKWDAEHPNL
-10 KPFFYYAMIAMLILM
+10 YTLTI
-25 LLNAFVFPSLMTP
+25 T
-38 RVTEVSYDKF
+38 
-48 LDMLSGGQVTVVE
+48 LS
-61 LQENERELYFKAA
+61 K
-74 DENGA
+74 
-79 ERIYSTGVFP
+79 
-89 DADLQKRLSESGVTF
+89 
-104 SAVAPQENSTLMNF
+104 
-118 LFTWIFPTLILI
+118 
-130 LPMVLL
+130 
-136 WRMMQKRMGDGSNM
+136 DG
-150 MSFGMGKSNAKMYV
+150 
-164 AAQTGKTFADVAGQ
+164 
-178 EEAKEALEEIV
+178 KEI
-189 DFLHN
+189 
-194 PDKYRSVG
+194 
-202 AVMPKGVLLVG
+202 
-213 PPGTGKTLLAKA
+213 
-225 VAGEANVPFFS
+225 
-236 IAGSEFVEMFV
+236 
-247 GQGAA
+247 
-252 RVRDLFKQAK
+252 
-262 EKAPCIVFID
+262 
-272 EIDTIGKKRDGSG
+272 
-285 IAGNDEREQT
+285 
-295 LNQLLSE
+295 
-302 MDGFDG
+302 
-308 SSGVVILAATNRPET
+308 
-323 LDKALLR
+323 
-330 PGRFDRRIGFR
+330 GRFDRRIGFR

-572 IERMWSGLF
+572 IEKMWSGLF
-581 DAPGGLGGAIWGYVD
+581 EAPGGLGGAIWGYVD